1 MANFERLAE
10 KYGDPYISTD
20 ELQQLLLLVYN
31 CGNADSD
38 INGLSW
44 MILYKE
50 MEEFEKIFKYSGTD
64 VPEELQTTSH
74 SLQNGYPLFDQFKV
88 EKIKARK
95 GNKISSLKIYFK
107 EHRMHVSLHNW
118 LES

>member
-10 KYGDPYISTD
+10 KYGDQYISTD

-31 CGNADSD
+31 CGNANSY

-74 SLQNGYPLFDQFKV
+74 SLQPFETERELNEHKRNMRNH
-88 EKIKARK
+88 ARRRE
-95 GNKISSLKIYFK
+95 G
-107 EHRMHVSLHNW
+107 H
-118 LES
+118 

>member
-10 KYGDPYISTD
+10 KYGDQYISTD

-64 VPEELQTTSH
+64 VPEELQTTRN
-74 SLQNGYPLFDQFKV
+74 SLQPFETETELNEHKRNMRTH
-88 EKIKARK
+88 ARRR
-95 GNKISSLKIYFK
+95 
-107 EHRMHVSLHNW
+107 ET
-118 LES
+118 

>member
-10 KYGDPYISTD
+10 KYGDQYISTD

-74 SLQNGYPLFDQFKV
+74 SLQPFETERELNEHKRNMRNH
-88 EKIKARK
+88 ARRRE
-95 GNKISSLKIYFK
+95 G
-107 EHRMHVSLHNW
+107 H
-118 LES
+118 